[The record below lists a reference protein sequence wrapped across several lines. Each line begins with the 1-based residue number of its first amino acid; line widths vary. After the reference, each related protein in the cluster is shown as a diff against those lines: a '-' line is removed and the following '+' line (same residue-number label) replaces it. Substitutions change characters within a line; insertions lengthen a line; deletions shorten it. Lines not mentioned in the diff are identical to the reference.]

1 MGILPLILKGD
12 VIMDKDLSFE
22 EDLGISEEEVDFRF
36 REAVRLAKER
46 KRIMGKPTCEYDVE
60 KKAPYFLYPDG
71 HREYPD
77 FDNV

>member
-1 MGILPLILKGD
+1 MILKGD
-12 VIMDKDLSFE
+12 VIMVINDNFDYE
-22 EDLGISEEEVDFRF
+22 LGISEEEVDFRF
-36 REAVRLAKER
+36 KEAVRLAKER

-77 FDNV
+77 FDNA